1 MKLSLDKE
9 IVRKIKEK
17 TKKGKKLMKKL
28 KKKKKKRADEAFLL
42 PCKCWVAS
50 KNSNTLAFYLIF

>member
-28 KKKKKKRADEAFLL
+28 KKKKGLTRLFICLVSAEWPLKIQTH
-42 PCKCWVAS
+42 
-50 KNSNTLAFYLIF
+50 N

>member
-28 KKKKKKRADEAFLL
+28 KKKKKKGLTRLFFCLVSAEWPL
-42 PCKCWVAS
+42 KIQTH
-50 KNSNTLAFYLIF
+50 N

>member
-50 KNSNTLAFYLIF
+50 KNSNT

>member
-1 MKLSLDKE
+1 MYKSKMKLSLDKE

-28 KKKKKKRADEAFLL
+28 KKKKGLTRLFICLVSAEWPLKIQTH
-42 PCKCWVAS
+42 
-50 KNSNTLAFYLIF
+50 N

>member
-28 KKKKKKRADEAFLL
+28 KKRADEAFLL
-42 PCKCWVAS
+42 PCKC
-50 KNSNTLAFYLIF
+50 